1 MAGEWKDDGDW
12 VPVTPAKT
20 VQEYSAVDSGKE
32 RDSGD
37 RILGNLSASDAC
49 FANVSENSGCN
60 ASLGLNGG
68 ISDKVE
74 YEETRKDE
82 QLHHNF
88 GSDSTTSKASDIPD
102 RPNSEK
108 FGSCGVS
115 WSKKKRPKMKKHRPK
130 VFDETKPRKP
140 LKSQTVN
147 PLTPKQKTPRRSIPR
162 TSPLYKRKCPRKG
175 NPQEVFDGNLGSANK
190 SCRQEL
196 DFNLE
201 NHARD
206 QHGHDSCGL
215 IDGATNAKVMKTSF
229 AKDEHVQMVDGFQR
243 PANSSS
249 AHGDAVDQTS
259 YCAVKGF
266 ADSMNACTESS
277 LRDSLEDT
285 PKQDVNFNLEMQDF
299 DSCPEIGAIV
309 QRYQRRKKTGSN
321 PLIDGATNA
330 KVMKTSFAK
339 DEHVQMVDGFQRPA
353 NSSSA
358 HGDAVDQTSYC
369 AVKGFADSI
378 NACTESSLRDS
389 LEDTP
394 KQDVNF
400 NLEMQDFDSCPEIGA
415 IVQRYQRR
423 KKTRS
428 NLLYKEGL
436 EFKEKIN
443 TPEEGSKMRY
453 GARFS
458 GLKVYKRMLRP
469 NECLKNSRKLGPN
482 FPSIFKKKRTQRQRA
497 PKFLEKMDPCI
508 KRKVT
513 STRRS
518 KFDRTVEKIVKRC
531 PSTKLADEMHQK
543 RVMDN
548 ELSSD
553 FVMKEF
559 NLRVNQPSQKQI
571 MDAMTD
577 PKYFIC
583 AWSSC
588 FRKKR
593 SCNRSRR
600 TKFWC
605 MPEEVKH
612 REPQGCISSLSWS
625 AEHKRKRSNMS
636 AQKRDLSSTYLV
648 PTAFPSKA
656 LSVET
661 LDTAQENVED
671 CAEISGKHIPYL
683 DAHSLIE
690 TPIFVGQHL
699 DLKHMFSNL
708 NADEVQ
714 GVTDFISQMFER
726 LCISEVNNQLVVRDQ
741 KSSGAILPYERK
753 FDPSKRRKLLPKVD
767 LDAETLKAWKFL
779 METDGSEDIGE
790 GDEETKKYWDS
801 VREMI
806 SGRID
811 SFISCM
817 HHIQGDRRFSPWK
830 GSVVDSVIGVFL
842 TQNVSDHLSSSA
854 FMSLAA
860 KFPPSV
866 NKRSNSSKNNVG
878 HQESIDSNKIAC
890 DQSTDRN
897 NEKPCLCST
906 EQDMRQICSCAK
918 TKTLSVDERS
928 YKDAVQGIQ
937 DSPSSKSSTTFSELC
952 TSENSA
958 VLREVLHG
966 EENASHQ
973 HINNWEENKI
983 SCDQSI
989 VDTEF
994 EDASAGS
1001 ISCKS
1006 PDTISITCTSENSA
1020 IIREKVFKVEENVL
1034 LQCSHGYEENKM
1046 SSGQRTSDTKFGGAV
1061 SSIPYSSSHE
1071 SSTTI
1076 SRHCTGENSPFYS
1089 REENISSCDRCATD
1103 VKYGDTATLIPDSSA
1118 HKSSTTIAIP
1128 CSSENSSIFR
1138 ETLLVEE
1145 DTFLQQYYSHED
1157 NTRSCDKSIAILNF
1171 GPSHSDTSALRPDKT
1186 SDLDCLTDKSTSI
1199 LKSGA
1204 SQSNTCA
1211 LGSDK
1216 TPNLV
1221 FNAASC
1227 LTRSQNLVTDLGNI
1241 NINGLPNVGKSRE
1254 SAGGRN
1260 KRKVKENQE
1269 SPVNWDD
1276 LRKQYS
1282 CGKSNDSVNDNIDSA
1297 DWEAVRQASV
1307 QEVAKVIMDRGMN
1320 NILAGRIKDFLDR
1333 MIEDHGTIDLEWL
1346 RDVPPDKAKNYLLSI
1361 PGLGLKST
1369 ECVRLLTLRHHA
1381 FPVDTNVG
1389 RILVR
1394 LGWVPLLPLPE
1405 DVQIHLLNNYP
1416 LVDTIQKYIWPR
1428 LCKISNETLYE
1439 CHYQMITFG
1448 KVFCTKRQPNCN
1460 ACPMR
1465 GQCRH
1470 FASAYAS
1477 ARLRLPGVQG
1487 GSNED
1492 EPQVKSS
1499 QNVTDTN
1506 PPLLVHCDDDVS
1518 RVGDICFN
1526 SEPIVEFP
1534 SSPEPASIEMAERD
1548 IEDFGY
1554 ESEDEIPT
1562 IKLNQ
1567 VEFTKNLLDFME
1579 KTNFLNGE
1587 GNMSKELVALSP
1599 EAASIPMPKLKSVGR
1614 LRTVHQVYEVPDS
1627 HPLLAGFEK
1636 REPDDPCPYLLAI
1649 WTNGAC
1655 SCQESITCDVGTC
1668 CLRDEVQKQNEE
1680 LIQGTMLIPCRTAN
1694 RGSFP
1699 LNGTYFQV
1707 NEVFAD
1713 HESSL
1718 RPISVPRKWIWNF
1731 RRRSLY
1737 CGTST
1742 TSIFRGMT
1750 TDEIQYCFWRGF
1762 ICVRAT
1768 DRVTRAPKPLAR
1780 RFHICKTRVVG
1791 DE

>member
-68 ISDKVE
+68 ISD
-74 YEETRKDE
+74 
-82 QLHHNF
+82 
-88 GSDSTTSKASDIPD
+88 STTSKASDIPG

-108 FGSCGVS
+108 FGSCGLS
-115 WSKKKRPKMKKHRPK
+115 SSKKKRPKMKKHRPK
-130 VFDETKPRKP
+130 VFDETKPRKTP
-140 LKSQTVN
+140 KSQTVN
-147 PLTPKQKTPRRSIPR
+147 PVTPKQKTPRRSISR
-162 TSPLYKRKCPRKG
+162 TSPLDKRKCPRKG
-175 NPQEVFDGNLGSANK
+175 NPQEVFDGNLGSATK

-206 QHGHDSCGL
+206 RHGHVSCGL

-243 PANSSS
+243 PATSSS

-266 ADSMNACTESS
+266 TDSMNAFTESS

-285 PKQDVNFNLEMQDF
+285 TKQDVNFNLEVQDF

-321 PLIDGATNA
+321 PL
-330 KVMKTSFAK
+330 
-339 DEHVQMVDGFQRPA
+339 
-353 NSSSA
+353 
-358 HGDAVDQTSYC
+358 
-369 AVKGFADSI
+369 
-378 NACTESSLRDS
+378 
-389 LEDTP
+389 
-394 KQDVNF
+394 
-400 NLEMQDFDSCPEIGA
+400 
-415 IVQRYQRR
+415 
-423 KKTRS
+423 
-428 NLLYKEGL
+428 YKEGL
-436 EFKEKIN
+436 KFEEKIN
-443 TPEEGSKMRY
+443 TPEVGSKMQY

-482 FPSIFKKKRTQRQRA
+482 FPSIFKKKRTQQQRA
-497 PKFLEKMDPCI
+497 TKFLEKMDPCN

-513 STRRS
+513 STKRC

-543 RVMDN
+543 RVMDH
-548 ELSSD
+548 ELSSN
-553 FVMKEF
+553 FVMKAY
-559 NLRVNQPSQKQI
+559 NLRVNKPSQKQI
-571 MDAMTD
+571 LDAMND
-577 PKYFIC
+577 PKSFNC
-583 AWSSC
+583 AWSLC
-588 FRKKR
+588 PMENFRKKR
-593 SCNRSRR
+593 SCNRGRK
-600 TKFWC
+600 TKFWG
-605 MPEEVKH
+605 MHKEVKH
-612 REPQGCISSLSWS
+612 REPQGCISPLSWS
-625 AEHKRKRSNMS
+625 VECKRKRSNMF
-636 AQKRDLSSTYLV
+636 ARRRDLSSRYLV

-656 LSVET
+656 LSVVT
-661 LDTAQENVED
+661 QDTAQENVED

-714 GVTDFISQMFER
+714 GMTDFISQMFER

-741 KSSGAILPYERK
+741 KISGAILSYERK

-767 LDAETLKAWKFL
+767 LDAETLKVWKLL

-806 SGRID
+806 NGRID

-860 KFPPSV
+860 KFPPSA
-866 NKRSNSSKNNVG
+866 NKRNNSSKNNVG

-906 EQDMRQICSCAK
+906 EEDMRQICSCAK

-937 DSPSSKSSTTFSELC
+937 DSPSSKVQLPFLNYVLVRTLLYLGRFYMGRKMHR
-952 TSENSA
+952 TSI
-958 VLREVLHG
+958 LTIRKRIK
-966 EENASHQ
+966 SHV
-973 HINNWEENKI
+973 IKAY
-983 SCDQSI
+983 
-989 VDTEF
+989 DTEF
-994 EDASAGS
+994 GDASAGS

-1034 LQCSHGYEENKM
+1034 LQRTHGYEENKM
-1046 SSGQRTSDTKFGGAV
+1046 SSGQGTSDTKFGGAV

-1076 SRHCTGENSPFYS
+1076 SRPCTGENSAFYN
-1089 REENISSCDRCATD
+1089 REEDITSCDRCVTD
-1103 VKYGDTATLIPDSSA
+1103 VKYGGTATGIPDSSA

-1145 DTFLQQYYSHED
+1145 DAFLQQYYSHED

-1199 LKSGA
+1199 LKFGA

-1216 TPNLV
+1216 TPNLN

-1241 NINGLPNVGKSRE
+1241 DINGLPNVGKSRE

-1269 SPVNWDD
+1269 STVNWDD

-1282 CGKSNDSVNDNIDSA
+1282 GGKSNNSVNDNIDSA

-1526 SEPIVEFP
+1526 SEPIIEFP

-1567 VEFTKNLLDFME
+1567 VEFTQNLLDFME

-1587 GNMSKELVALSP
+1587 GTMSKELVALSP
-1599 EAASIPMPKLKSVGR
+1599 DAASIPMPKLKSVGR

-1649 WTNGAC
+1649 WTHGAC

-1718 RPISVPRKWIWNF
+1718 RPISVQRKWIWNF

>member
-20 VQEYSAVDSGKE
+20 VQDYSAVDSGKE

-49 FANVSENSGCN
+49 FANVSGNSGCN

-68 ISDKVE
+68 ISD
-74 YEETRKDE
+74 
-82 QLHHNF
+82 
-88 GSDSTTSKASDIPD
+88 STTSKASDIPG

-130 VFDETKPRKP
+130 VFDETKPRKT

-162 TSPLYKRKCPRKG
+162 TSPLDKRKCLRKG
-175 NPQEVFDGNLGSANK
+175 NPQEVFDGNLGSATK

-196 DFNLE
+196 DFDLE

-215 IDGATNAKVMKTSF
+215 IDGATNAKVMKTPF

-243 PANSSS
+243 PENSSS

-259 YCAVKGF
+259 YCAVEGF
-266 ADSMNACTESS
+266 TDSMNACTERSS

-285 PKQDVNFNLEMQDF
+285 PKQDVNFNLE
-299 DSCPEIGAIV
+299 V
-309 QRYQRRKKTGSN
+309 
-321 PLIDGATNA
+321 
-330 KVMKTSFAK
+330 
-339 DEHVQMVDGFQRPA
+339 
-353 NSSSA
+353 
-358 HGDAVDQTSYC
+358 
-369 AVKGFADSI
+369 
-378 NACTESSLRDS
+378 
-389 LEDTP
+389 
-394 KQDVNF
+394 
-400 NLEMQDFDSCPEIGA
+400 QDFDSCPEIGA

-428 NLLYKEGL
+428 NPLYKEGL
-436 EFKEKIN
+436 KFEEKIN

-482 FPSIFKKKRTQRQRA
+482 FPSIFKKKRTQQQRA

-513 STRRS
+513 STKRS
-518 KFDRTVEKIVKRC
+518 KFDRTVEKVVKRC
-531 PSTKLADEMHQK
+531 PSTKLADGMHQK
-543 RVMDN
+543 RVMGN

-553 FVMKEF
+553 FVMKEY
-559 NLRVNQPSQKQI
+559 NLRVNQPSPKQI

-577 PKYFIC
+577 PKSFNC
-583 AWSSC
+583 VWSLC
-588 FRKKR
+588 PMAKFRKKR
-593 SCNRSRR
+593 SCNRSRK
-600 TKFWC
+600 TKFLG
-605 MPEEVKH
+605 MHEEVKH
-612 REPQGCISSLSWS
+612 REPQGCISPLSWS
-625 AEHKRKRSNMS
+625 EYKRKRSNMS
-636 AQKRDLSSTYLV
+636 ARRRDLSSTCLV

-656 LSVET
+656 LSVVT
-661 LDTAQENVED
+661 QDTAQENVED

-683 DAHSLIE
+683 DANSLIE
-690 TPIFVGQHL
+690 TPILVGQHL

-714 GVTDFISQMFER
+714 GMTDFISQMFER

-741 KSSGAILPYERK
+741 KVSGAILPYERK

-767 LDAETLKAWKFL
+767 LDAETLRVWKLL

-790 GDEETKKYWDS
+790 GDDETKKNWDS

-806 SGRID
+806 SGRIE

-878 HQESIDSNKIAC
+878 HQESVDSIKIAC

-937 DSPSSKSSTTFSELC
+937 DSPSSKSSTTFSQLS

-973 HINNWEENKI
+973 HINNQEENNI

-994 EDASAGS
+994 GDASAGS
-1001 ISCKS
+1001 ISCRS

-1020 IIREKVFKVEENVL
+1020 IIREKVFKVEENVS
-1034 LQCSHGYEENKM
+1034 LQRTHGYEENKI
-1046 SSGQRTSDTKFGGAV
+1046 SSGQGTSDTKFGGAV

-1076 SRHCTGENSPFYS
+1076 SRPCTGENYAFYN
-1089 REENISSCDRCATD
+1089 RGEHISSCDRCITD
-1103 VKYGDTATLIPDSSA
+1103 VKYGDTAMGIPDSSA
-1118 HKSSTTIAIP
+1118 RKSSTTIAIP
-1128 CSSENSSIFR
+1128 CSGENSSIFR

-1171 GPSHSDTSALRPDKT
+1171 GPSHSNTSALRPDKT

-1199 LKSGA
+1199 LKFGA

-1211 LGSDK
+1211 LRSDT
-1216 TPNLV
+1216 TPNLD
-1221 FNAASC
+1221 FNASSC

-1448 KVFCTKRQPNCN
+1448 KVFCTKRHPNCN

-1499 QNVTDTN
+1499 QKVMDTN
-1506 PPLLVHCDDDVS
+1506 PPLLVHSDDDVS

-1534 SSPEPASIEMAERD
+1534 PSPEPASIEMAERD

-1587 GNMSKELVALSP
+1587 GTMSKELVALSP

-1718 RPISVPRKWIWNF
+1718 QPISVPRKWIWNF

>member
-1 MAGEWKDDGDW
+1 MAEELKDDGDL

-20 VQEYSAVDSGKE
+20 VQEYSAVDSWKE
-32 RDSGD
+32 RDGGD
-37 RILGNLSASDAC
+37 RILGDLSASDAF
-49 FANVSENSGCN
+49 FANVSGNSGCN

-74 YEETRKDE
+74 YEETRKVEVPPERIRGFQLNDE
-82 QLHHNF
+82 QAHHNF
-88 GSDSTTSKASDIPD
+88 GSDSTTSKASDTPGH
-102 RPNSEK
+102 PNSEK
-108 FGSCGVS
+108 LGSCGVNLN
-115 WSKKKRPKMKKHRPK
+115 KKKRPKMKKHRPK
-130 VFDETKPRKP
+130 VFDETKPRKTP
-140 LKSQTVN
+140 KSQTIN

-162 TSPLYKRKCPRKG
+162 TSPLDKRKCTRKE
-175 NPQEVFDGNLGSANK
+175 NPPEVFVGNFGSATK
-190 SCRQEL
+190 SCRREL
-196 DFNLE
+196 HFNLE

-215 IDGATNAKVMKTSF
+215 IDGATDANVMETSF
-229 AKDEHVQMVDGFQR
+229 AKYEHVQVVDGFQCS
-243 PANSSS
+243 ANSSS

-259 YCAVKGF
+259 ICAVKGST
-266 ADSMNACTESS
+266 DSLNACTQSS

-285 PKQDVNFNLEMQDF
+285 PKQDFNFNLEVQDF
-299 DSCPEIGAIV
+299 DSFPGIE
-309 QRYQRRKKTGSN
+309 
-321 PLIDGATNA
+321 
-330 KVMKTSFAK
+330 
-339 DEHVQMVDGFQRPA
+339 
-353 NSSSA
+353 
-358 HGDAVDQTSYC
+358 
-369 AVKGFADSI
+369 
-378 NACTESSLRDS
+378 
-389 LEDTP
+389 
-394 KQDVNF
+394 
-400 NLEMQDFDSCPEIGA
+400 A

-428 NLLYKEGL
+428 NPLYKEDL
-436 EFKEKIN
+436 KFEEKIN
-443 TPEEGSKMRY
+443 TPEEGSRMQY
-453 GARFS
+453 GARFPV
-458 GLKVYKRMLRP
+458 LKVYKRILRP

-482 FPSIFKKKRTQRQRA
+482 FPKIFKKKRAKQQRA

-508 KRKVT
+508 RDNGT
-513 STRRS
+513 STKRS
-518 KFDRTVEKIVKRC
+518 KSNRTVKKIIKRC
-531 PSTKLADEMHQK
+531 SSTKLAGGTHQK
-543 RVMDN
+543 MVMDN
-548 ELSSD
+548 ELSSN
-553 FVMKEF
+553 FAIKEY
-559 NLRVNQPSQKQI
+559 NLRVIQLSQRQI
-571 MDAMTD
+571 MDAMAD
-577 PKYFIC
+577 PKSFSC
-583 AWSSC
+583 VWSLC
-588 FRKKR
+588 PMTNFRKKR
-593 SCNRSRR
+593 SCNRSRK
-600 TKFWC
+600 TKFWG
-605 MPEEVKH
+605 MHEDMKHPEPE
-612 REPQGCISSLSWS
+612 GCISPLTWS
-625 AEHKRKRSNMS
+625 AQCKRKRSNLS
-636 AQKRDLSSTYLV
+636 ARSRDLSSSCQV

-656 LSVET
+656 LSVVT
-661 LDTAQENVED
+661 QYTAQGNVED
-671 CAEISGKHIPYL
+671 CAEISVKHIPYL

-690 TPIFVGQHL
+690 APIFVGQHL

-708 NADEVQ
+708 NGDEVQ
-714 GVTDFISQMFER
+714 GMTDFISQMFER
-726 LCISEVNNQLVVRDQ
+726 LCISDVNNQLVVRDQ
-741 KSSGAILPYERK
+741 KVSGAILPYKVK
-753 FDPSKRRKLLPKVD
+753 FDSSKRQKLLPKVD
-767 LDAETLKAWKFL
+767 LDAETLRVWKLL
-779 METDGSEDIGE
+779 METDGSEDIG
-790 GDEETKKYWDS
+790 GDDETKKNWDS
-801 VREMI
+801 VREMFH
-806 SGRID
+806 GRID

-817 HHIQGDRRFSPWK
+817 HQIQGDRRFSPWK

-866 NKRSNSSKNNVG
+866 TKRSNSNKNNAG
-878 HQESIDSNKIAC
+878 HQESVDSNGIAC

-897 NEKPCLCST
+897 NEKPCLRSA

-928 YKDAVQGIQ
+928 YKDAIQGIQ
-937 DSPSSKSSTTFSELC
+937 DSPPFKSSTTFSQLC

-973 HINNWEENKI
+973 QINNQEENKI

-989 VDTEF
+989 VDTKF
-994 EDASAGS
+994 GDACAGA
-1001 ISCKS
+1001 ISCS
-1006 PDTISITCTSENSA
+1006 SADTISIPCTSENSV
-1020 IIREKVFKVEENVL
+1020 INREKVFKVEENVL
-1034 LQCSHGYEENKM
+1034 LQCTHGYEEIKM
-1046 SSGQRTSDTKFGGAV
+1046 SSGQGTSVTQFGGAV
-1061 SSIPYSSSHE
+1061 SSDPYSSSHE

-1076 SRHCTGENSPFYS
+1076 SRPCTGENSAFYNH
-1089 REENISSCDRCATD
+1089 EENISSCDRCITD
-1103 VKYGDTATLIPDSSA
+1103 VKYGDTALGIPGSSA
-1118 HKSSTTIAIP
+1118 HKSSTTIARP

-1138 ETLLVEE
+1138 DALLVKEE
-1145 DTFLQQYYSHED
+1145 TFLQQYYSQED
-1157 NTRSCDKSIAILNF
+1157 NTTSCDKSVAILNF
-1171 GPSHSDTSALRPDKT
+1171 GASQSDTSALRPDKT
-1186 SDLDCLTDKSTSI
+1186 SDLDGNTASCLNDKSTSI
-1199 LKSGA
+1199 LKFGA
-1204 SQSNTCA
+1204 SQIDTCD
-1211 LGSDK
+1211 LRSDK
-1216 TPNLV
+1216 TPNLD

-1227 LTRSQNLVTDLGNI
+1227 LTRSQNLVADLGNI
-1241 NINGLPNVGKSRE
+1241 DINRLPNVGKNRE
-1254 SAGGRN
+1254 SVGGRN
-1260 KRKVKENQE
+1260 KRQVKEKQE

-1276 LRKQYS
+1276 LRKLYS
-1282 CGKSNDSVNDNIDSA
+1282 YGKLKDSMNDNIDSA

-1333 MIEDHGTIDLEWL
+1333 LIEDHGTIDLEWL

-1428 LCKISNETLYE
+1428 LLKISNETLYE

-1487 GSNED
+1487 GSNEY
-1492 EPQVKSS
+1492 EPQVRSS
-1499 QNVTDTN
+1499 QNVIGTN

-1518 RVGDICFN
+1518 RVGDIYFD

-1534 SSPEPASIEMAERD
+1534 PSPEPASREMAERD

-1554 ESEDEIPT
+1554 ESEGEIPT

-1567 VEFTKNLLDFME
+1567 EEFSQNLLDFME
-1579 KTNFLNGE
+1579 KTNFLVGE
-1587 GNMSKELVALSP
+1587 GTMSKELVALSP
-1599 EAASIPMPKLKSVGR
+1599 EAASIPMPKLKFVGR

-1649 WTNGAC
+1649 WTNEKTDKSSQPPKGAC
-1655 SCQESITCDVGTC
+1655 GGQESITCDVGTC
-1668 CLRDEVQKQNEE
+1668 CLRDDVQKQNEE

-1718 RPISVPRKWIWNF
+1718 RPMSVPRKWIWNF

-1768 DRVTRAPKPLAR
+1768 DRVSRAPKPLAR
-1780 RFHICKTRVVG
+1780 RFHICKTRLVG